1 MFDAI
6 LGLPMHPLVVHGAVV
21 LIPLA
26 AILAI
31 VAVARPT
38 WKQGPVVA
46 ASTSAVGAVFGFLAK
61 ESGEALASRV
71 GIGEVHEEAGEL
83 AAQISIA
90 LVIATVALVWVRR
103 LPRRSRFGWM
113 TRVVSVGVL
122 AVSLGAMWGTYQAG
136 HSGAK
141 TTWGYVIENTKPGD
155 AEN

>member
-31 VAVARPT
+31 VAVARPR
-38 WKQGPVVA
+38 WKNGATVA
-46 ASTSAVGAVFGFLAK
+46 AGTAVVGAIFGFVAK

-71 GIGEVHEEAGEL
+71 GIGDVHEEAGEL
-83 AAQISIA
+83 AAQVAVA
-90 LVIATVALVWVRR
+90 LVIATLALVWVRR
-103 LPRRSRFGWM
+103 RPRRTQSGWLA
-113 TRVVSVGVL
+113 R
-122 AVSLGAMWGTYQAG
+122 AVSLGVIAVSLASMWGTYQAG

-141 TTWGYVIENTKPGD
+141 TTWGYVIENTTPGD
-155 AEN
+155 AED

>member
-31 VAVARPT
+31 VAVARPR
-38 WKQGPVVA
+38 WKNGATVA
-46 ASTSAVGAVFGFLAK
+46 AGTAVVGAIFGFVAK

-83 AAQISIA
+83 AAQVAVA
-90 LVIATVALVWVRR
+90 LVIVTLALVWVRR
-103 LPRRSRFGWM
+103 RPRRLQSSWLA
-113 TRVVSVGVL
+113 RVISIGVI
-122 AVSLGAMWGTYQAG
+122 AVSLASMWGTYQAG

-141 TTWGYVIENTKPGD
+141 TTWGYVIENTTPGD
-155 AEN
+155 FED